1 MRFIAVRDFR
11 TRSSKIWQ
19 ELSKEKEMVI
29 TSNGKPIAVIS
40 SVSEDNLEESLSAFR
55 RARAIN
61 AVTKIQKRSVELGT
75 DRMTLDEIDQEIR
88 AVRAGRRK

>member
-1 MRFIAVRDFR
+1 MKFIAVRDFR

-55 RARAIN
+55 RARAVN
-61 AVTKIQKRSVELGT
+61 AVTKIQNRSMELGT
-75 DRMTLDEIDQEIR
+75 DKITLDEVNQEIR
-88 AVRAGRRK
+88 AVRAGRRR